1 MAETA
6 PPTHTHTQKKLTE
19 IHPADYLVRIWV
31 VKVTERARYST

>member
-1 MAETA
+1 MEETA
-6 PPTHTHTQKKLTE
+6 PPHTHIHKKNLTE